1 MPLVSITKAAQ
12 MLGIGRTTAYK
23 LAREGRLPCV
33 RSLGPLRIHAEKLQA
48 IIDAE
53 ADASLSHSNCKGSSE
68 PHGNLLSTANGRS
81 MSHEEASRK
90 LDQLLAPRAKSE

>member
-1 MPLVSITKAAQ
+1 MTLVSISKAAQ

-23 LAREGRLPCV
+23 LAKEGRLPCV
-33 RSLGPLRIHAEKLQA
+33 RSLGPLRIHAEKLQE

-53 ADASLSHSNCKGSSE
+53 ADASLSHSQCKGKGE
-68 PHGNLLSTANGRS
+68 PHDNVLSTANGRS

-90 LDQLLAPRAKSE
+90 LDQLLAPRGRE